1 MACRYHGCLDP
12 SAGCVSEVAAP
23 YAAQERLWL
32 PSACHVCGW
41 LHQQVWAVVLTAMC
55 YPISL
60 LPQGNE
66 DESMDQDNAGAGSF
80 QYLLALHALTA
91 ADPSLA
97 APAADPQRYVR
108 LLAPYT
114 AGLSNVPAA
123 PTAGRMSPGG
133 RQPVLAQGVC

>member
-1 MACRYHGCLDP
+1 LAPVCL
-12 SAGCVSEVAAP
+12 S
-23 YAAQERLWL
+23 R
-32 PSACHVCGW
+32 VCW

-55 YPISL
+55 YPICLAAL

-66 DESMDQDNAGAGSF
+66 DESMDQDNASAGSF

-123 PTAGRMSPGG
+123 PTAGRMSSGG